1 MKDYQTKEW
10 LNMVEEA
17 ENHLNG
23 DCPIVEDEVLITAAK
38 EMQMMWD
45 FIYKVAN
52 AEVDSEYVSFDAAAL
67 LKELSK

>member
-10 LNMVEEA
+10 LKMVEYA
-17 ENHLNG
+17 EESLQG
-23 DCPIVEDEVLITAAK
+23 DCPLIEDNIIVAAAK

-67 LKELSK
+67 LEELSE